1 MRTSKHL
8 ISEVTQKPTEMKLP
22 AASPSVPT
30 DSIDN
35 GGDFVEM
42 LGVRARIPPRG
53 DAFFKRVLHQHIMPV
68 PPFRKRTG
76 PVPVPLLVLCIPFTI
91 EDQLRYADKHNL
103 AIGQPDNQYVRCLAA
118 LEHLRRRVLP
128 RQFSRWATVDDSNRC
143 VVIATNESAAD
154 LELAFNLDMIEST
167 RRLMGVQWI
176 PTKDTTKTS
185 PVLPDPELVA
195 WPAGLP
201 RVPNLTWNTLR
212 QFADHEWVRVWKL
225 VDVRLEIYA
234 RAKGGQVPPRE
245 VPMCLAFKLDLDGQ
259 D

>member
-1 MRTSKHL
+1 
-8 ISEVTQKPTEMKLP
+8 MKLP
-22 AASPSVPT
+22 TASPSVPM

-42 LGVRARIPPRG
+42 LGVRARIPPRR

-103 AIGQPDNQYVRCLAA
+103 AIGQPDNQYLRCLAA

-176 PTKDTTKTS
+176 PTWNTPDVPLQQGYYKTS

-225 VDVRLEIYA
+225 V
-234 RAKGGQVPPRE
+234 PPHE